1 MSDSDLLRTLRAL
14 AGNDVRNGLGPLE
27 PRGAL
32 TGKRVSVAYTK
43 PKTGGGGIA
52 GPLIETDGTLRT
64 WWPNGFASTDG
75 LLVLPAIK
83 TLVLKDANGER
94 VEVQL
99 ADISAV
105 TP

>member
-14 AGNDVRNGLGPLE
+14 AGNDGRNGLGPLE

-52 GPLIETDGTLRT
+52 GPLVEPDAKQRA
-64 WWPNGFASTDG
+64 WWPNGYASTDA

>member
-14 AGNDVRNGLGPLE
+14 AGNDGRNGLGPLE

-64 WWPNGFASTDG
+64 WWPNGPVSTDG
-75 LLVLPAIK
+75 LIVFPAIRA
-83 TLVLKDANGER
+83 LKLRDANKEL

-99 ADISAV
+99 ADVSGVAL
-105 TP
+105 